1 MAQRGRSRRRREGCG
16 DCMACQREEHGK
28 GKWQGQGCE
37 QQREHGHERGY
48 QGLEKSREQ
57 RRQEQRRPAWMQDA
71 QTLQK
76 LRERKGNG
84 RRKARRRRWWW

>member
-1 MAQRGRSRRRREGCG
+1 MAQRGRSRRRWAGCG
-16 DCMACQREEHGK
+16 DCMACQREEQGK
-28 GKWQGQGCE
+28 GNWQGCE

-57 RRQEQRRPAWMQDA
+57 RRQEQRRPARMQDA